1 MYIHVYTYRH
11 MRKDNNFD
19 FSILKGEIDAINKLK
34 RLTTT
39 KHGWEKIFVI
49 D

>member
-1 MYIHVYTYRH
+1 
-11 MRKDNNFD
+11 MRKDKNFD
-19 FSILKGEIDAINKLK
+19 FSILKGEIDAINKFK
-34 RLTTT
+34 KATTT